1 MKSNRTINFAL
12 FVEVVALVSVL
23 ITPSVFARSSDWQ
36 QDIFRDRIYYDSRF
50 PSLEVGAEEIC
61 SRFLPSYLS
70 VEVGELIEETNDLFD
85 YDGFRIHC
93 NVTRSNGSKTILFGG
108 YLHNRGPC
116 SQIWDDIPRAQC
128 IAETENQGEQCP
140 MTDQPVNPLTGNKFF
155 KKRDYLGS
163 GAFPIKVFRY
173 YNSFGSDWSWDYFQR
188 IDIVQISPRF
198 VEVHRPDGKVYIF
211 IENGADWV
219 GDTDDVLQLNTI
231 DSGFKLTLPNN
242 TVETYDA
249 DGKLTTITT
258 LGGLSQSLAYVDNQV
273 TVSSA
278 NSSITFDLNTNDQ
291 VERLTLP
298 DGSEYRYGYN
308 SDQLLETIS
317 VPDTTPGQA
326 GNNPFGEDNP
336 FKVIHREDATFRR
349 LVTGIT
355 DETGTRISTAQYDAM
370 GRVVRSEVNSGI
382 STTSFDYTHLEHPSN
397 PRVTLTNS
405 LGKETTYHYKTIEGL
420 RRLTLTEGHATA
432 HCAAANQSYTYDANG
447 FKDLVTD
454 WEGNVTDYD
463 HDFQGREI
471 SRTEGVGTP
480 EARTITTEW
489 HTTFRLPTKM
499 TYPERVVNFVYDENG
514 NLVSRVVS
522 SNF

>member
-1 MKSNRTINFAL
+1 MQRL
-12 FVEVVALVSVL
+12 FPVCLLLSSFSHAVEGWWAWDTRQFTNYHDTYKFLTKEAAAEDYCGTFSAFRNTSTRIRDFVHLKTTGHVESWHLNCEYL
-23 ITPSVFARSSDWQ
+23 HSSGNW
-36 QDIFRDRIYYDSRF
+36 F
-50 PSLEVGAEEIC
+50 G
-61 SRFLPSYLS
+61 
-70 VEVGELIEETNDLFD
+70 
-85 YDGFRIHC
+85 
-93 NVTRSNGSKTILFGG
+93 FGG
-108 YLHNRGPC
+108 ANIHKISPC
-116 SQIWDDIPRAQC
+116 PAPHWPDIPRGQC
-128 IAETENQGEQCP
+128 AVETKNQGEQCP
-140 MTDQPVNPLTGNKFF
+140 MTDHPVNPLTGSKFYLQ
-155 KKRDYLGS
+155 RDYIGS
-163 GAFPIKVFRY
+163 DAFPLKVSRY

-188 IDIVQISPRF
+188 IDIVQRSPRF
-198 VEVHRPDGKVYIF
+198 AEVHRPDGKVYIF
-211 IENGADWV
+211 TENGTDWV

-370 GRVVRSEVNSGI
+370 GRVVRSEISGGI
-382 STTSFDYTHLEHPSN
+382 SATSFDYTHLEHPSN